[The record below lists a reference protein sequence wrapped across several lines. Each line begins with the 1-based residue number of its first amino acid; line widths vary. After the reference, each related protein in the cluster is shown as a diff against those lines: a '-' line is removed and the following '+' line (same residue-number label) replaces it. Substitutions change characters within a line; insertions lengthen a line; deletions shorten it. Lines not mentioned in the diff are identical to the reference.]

1 MKTPACDGR
10 RQMSISGHT
19 PDFHGPVALS
29 TTKRLAY
36 VPIAVL
42 TATVLL
48 FVAWPELVHDI
59 LSSAYMPHLY
69 CYLGSTSLA
78 WTHAIADS
86 MIGLAYLVISGTL
99 AYLIY
104 RGQRDLPF
112 HGLFLAFALFII
124 ACGSSHVIEA
134 VTIWIPVYVL
144 SAAIKVL
151 TAIASIATALMLPFV
166 VPDILL
172 LLQTARGSEARR
184 VLLEAVLVERDVA
197 QEELKQ
203 SNSALE
209 QRVLDRTIQITGA
222 KEILETEVIER
233 RRNEEMLRQSEERF
247 SKAFCS
253 NPLPMTISTKA
264 EGRYLDVNES
274 FLALVGGERGSVVGH
289 TMAELAIWVE
299 PEDRITM
306 MRGLSEEG
314 RVIGLPAQIRAS
326 TGVVLEAR
334 VSAEQIE
341 LLGQLCVLA
350 VTEDITEM
358 RLLQAQSEQSKKME
372 AVGRLAGG
380 VAHDFN
386 NLLGVI
392 IGYSEL
398 SIEKL
403 DPETQIAKHLVQ
415 ITLAAERGA
424 HLTRQLLVFSR
435 QQVVSLK
442 VLDLN
447 AVIREASKL
456 LSRVV
461 REDII
466 LSYHTSVSVGLI
478 KADAGQIEQVL
489 MNLVVNARDAMPD
502 GGQITIATDSITLN
516 DKYCLGHEPVIEGDY
531 VMLEVRDTGCG
542 MDETTKAHVF
552 EPFFTTKQPGK
563 GTGLGLAS
571 VYGIV
576 QQSGGY
582 VSVSSELGRGTTF
595 KLYFPRVQGQIDSG
609 TTPVH
614 TESMGGNETILLVED
629 EAALREITASIL
641 QSAGYKVIE
650 ADSAAK
656 AIQLAG
662 THSEPIHLLL
672 TDVIMPHMSGVALSK
687 RLMTSMPRLKV
698 IFASGYGGDELAK
711 QLSETTGAV
720 LLSKPFSKTSLLA
733 LVHAVLH

>member
-1 MKTPACDGR
+1 MSTSGQRPDLQDSLSIPR
-10 RQMSISGHT
+10 RLVQVSVAFLSAA
-19 PDFHGPVALS
+19 VALF
-29 TTKRLAY
+29 
-36 VPIAVL
+36 I
-42 TATVLL
+42 
-48 FVAWPELVHDI
+48 AWPKLGHDV

-78 WTHAIADS
+78 WTHAIADTL
-86 MIGLAYLVISGTL
+86 IGLSYVAISATL

-104 RGQRDLPF
+104 RGRSELPF
-112 HGLFLAFALFII
+112 HGLFLAFAVFIV
-124 ACGSSHVIEA
+124 ACGSSHLVEA
-134 VTIWIPVYVL
+134 ITVWIPVYVV
-144 SAAIKVL
+144 SAVIKVV
-151 TAIASIATALMLPFV
+151 TALSSIATAAMLPFV
-166 VPDILL
+166 VPDVLSLL
-172 LLQTARGSEARR
+172 HRARTSETRR
-184 VLLEAVLVERDVA
+184 VLLEATLIERDAAQVA
-197 QEELKQ
+197 LKE
-203 SNSALE
+203 SYLVSE
-209 QRVLDRTIQITGA
+209 QKVLDRTAQISRARDG
-222 KEILETEVIER
+222 LEAEVLER
-233 RRNEEMLRQSEERF
+233 RRNEENLRQSEERF

-264 EGRYLDVNES
+264 DGRYLDVNDS

-289 TMAELAIWVE
+289 TMAELAIWVD

-306 MRGLSEEG
+306 MKRLSEQG

-326 TGVVLEAR
+326 TGVVREAR

-341 LLGQLCVLA
+341 LLGQPCVLA
-350 VTEDITEM
+350 VTEDTTEM
-358 RLLQAQSEQSKKME
+358 RLLQEQSEQSKKME
-372 AVGRLAGG
+372 AIGRLAGG

-392 IGYSEL
+392 MGYSEL
-398 SIEKL
+398 LIEKL
-403 DPETQIAKHLVQ
+403 DPEAQIAKHLAQ
-415 ITLAAERGA
+415 IKLAAERGA

-442 VLDLN
+442 VLDLD
-447 AVIREASKL
+447 AVIREARKL

-466 LSYHTSVSVGLI
+466 LSYQNSVSVGLI

-489 MNLVVNARDAMPD
+489 MNLVVNARDAMPN
-502 GGQITIATDSITLN
+502 GGRITIATDSIALN
-516 DKYCLGHEPVIEGDY
+516 DKYYMGHEPVPAGDY
-531 VMLEVRDTGCG
+531 VMLEVRDTGFG
-542 MDETTKAHVF
+542 MDEMTKAHVF

-571 VYGIV
+571 VYAIV

-595 KLYFPRVQGQIDSG
+595 KLYFPRVQGQVDSL
-609 TTPVH
+609 TTPVN
-614 TESMGGNETILLVED
+614 TDMMGGNETILLVED
-629 EAALREITASIL
+629 ETALREITASIL
-641 QSAGYKVIE
+641 RAAGYTVVE
-650 ADSAAK
+650 ADSAVK
-656 AIQLAG
+656 AIQLAD

-687 RLMTSMPRLKV
+687 RLTSSIPQLKV

-711 QLSETTGAV
+711 QLSVATDAV

>member
-1 MKTPACDGR
+1 
-10 RQMSISGHT
+10 MSISDQRPGLQDSPSISKRLVQVT
-19 PDFHGPVALS
+19 IAFLSAAVALF
-29 TTKRLAY
+29 
-36 VPIAVL
+36 I
-42 TATVLL
+42 
-48 FVAWPELVHDI
+48 AWPQLGHDL

-69 CYLGSTSLA
+69 CFLGSTPLA
-78 WTHAIADS
+78 WTHAIADTL
-86 MIGLAYLVISGTL
+86 IGLSYVMISATL

-104 RGQRDLPF
+104 RGRSELPF
-112 HGLFLAFALFII
+112 HGLFLAFAGFMV
-124 ACGSSHVIEA
+124 ASGSSHLLEA
-134 VTIWIPVYVL
+134 ITVWIPVYVL
-144 SAAIKVL
+144 SAAIKVV
-151 TAIASIATALMLPFV
+151 TALSSLATALMLLFV
-166 VPDILL
+166 VPDILS
-172 LLQTARGSEARR
+172 LLQRARTSEARR
-184 VLLEAVLVERDVA
+184 LLLEATLIERDAA
-197 QEELKQ
+197 QG
-203 SNSALE
+203 ALNESYLVSE
-209 QRVLDRTIQITGA
+209 QKVLDRTVQISRAEDG
-222 KEILETEVIER
+222 LEADVLER

-264 EGRYLDVNES
+264 DGRYLDVNDA
-274 FLALVGGERGSVVGH
+274 FLALVGGQRSSVVGH
-289 TMAELAIWVE
+289 TMSELAIWVD

-306 MRGLSEEG
+306 MKRLSEQG

-326 TGVVLEAR
+326 TGVVREAR
-334 VSAEQIE
+334 VSAEQIV

-350 VTEDITEM
+350 VTEDTSEM

-392 IGYSEL
+392 MGYSEL
-398 SIEKL
+398 SLETL
-403 DPETQIAKHLVQ
+403 DPETNIAKHLAQ
-415 ITLAAERGA
+415 IKLAAERGA

-435 QQVVSLK
+435 QQVVFLK

-447 AVIREASKL
+447 AVIHEANKL

-466 LSYHTSVSVGLI
+466 LSYETSISVGFI

-502 GGQITIATDSITLN
+502 GGEITIATNSIELN
-516 DKYCLGHEPVIEGDY
+516 DKYCLGPEPVVVGDY

-542 MDETTKAHVF
+542 MDEPTKAHVF
-552 EPFFTTKQPGK
+552 EPFFTTKPLGK
-563 GTGLGLAS
+563 GTGMGLAS

-576 QQSGGY
+576 QQSAGY
-582 VSVSSELGRGTTF
+582 ISVSSELGRGTTF
-595 KLYFPRVQGQIDSG
+595 KLYFPQVPGQIDSW

-641 QSAGYKVIE
+641 RSAGYKVIE
-650 ADSAAK
+650 ADSATK

-687 RLMTSMPRLKV
+687 RLKTSIPQLKV

-711 QLSETTGAV
+711 QLSEATGAV

-733 LVHAVLH
+733 LVHTVLH